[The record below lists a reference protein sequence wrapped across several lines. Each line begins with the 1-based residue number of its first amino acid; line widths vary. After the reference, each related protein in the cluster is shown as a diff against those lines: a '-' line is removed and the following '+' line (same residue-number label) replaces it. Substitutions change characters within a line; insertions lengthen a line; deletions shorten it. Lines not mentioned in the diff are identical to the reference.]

1 MLSAPDDEDGVWP
14 AHIEAVRAFLAV
26 ADQWRV
32 ITGESGGYWMGLDY
46 GAVRAGLDLAGI
58 VLTPAQWADVQM
70 IEAGAKAAR
79 NEA

>member
-1 MLSAPDDEDGVWP
+1 
-14 AHIEAVRAFLAV
+14 
-26 ADQWRV
+26 
-32 ITGESGGYWMGLDY
+32 MGLDY